1 MGDRYGG
8 GQARPLRE
16 RVAEVAEFVQR
27 RLAGEYM
34 IDEFGFDPDLNASVL
49 MPIARVLYRDWFRVK
64 MRGLENVPGSDA
76 ALLVAN
82 HAGVLPFDMIMV
94 QAGLFYEH
102 PQHRNLRLLGAD
114 LVYELPI
121 LAQLARKSGHTLACP
136 PEAAKLLAA
145 GELVGVCPEGFKGTG
160 KPFSERYKLR
170 RFGRGGFAVS
180 AISAG
185 VPIIPCAIVG
195 AEEIYPM
202 IGNARG
208 LARLLG
214 LPYFPL
220 TPLFPW
226 FGFLGMI
233 PLPSDWIIQFGEPI
247 PTDNYSDPDDTRA
260 VAELAT
266 QVRDTVQQ
274 MLNTLVAERG
284 PAFSY

>member
-1 MGDRYGG
+1 
-8 GQARPLRE
+8 
-16 RVAEVAEFVQR
+16 
-27 RLAGEYM
+27 
-34 IDEFGFDPDLNASVL
+34 
-49 MPIARVLYRDWFRVK
+49 
-64 MRGLENVPGSDA
+64 
-76 ALLVAN
+76 
-82 HAGVLPFDMIMV
+82 
-94 QAGLFYEH
+94 
-102 PQHRNLRLLGAD
+102 
-114 LVYELPI
+114 
-121 LAQLARKSGHTLACP
+121 
-136 PEAAKLLAA
+136 
-145 GELVGVCPEGFKGTG
+145 
-160 KPFSERYKLR
+160 
-170 RFGRGGFAVS
+170 
-180 AISAG
+180 
-185 VPIIPCAIVG
+185 
-195 AEEIYPM
+195 M